1 MRSTCCDAVLLR
13 QVGRNRVAQEIR
25 GHSSKL
31 MTRYYTNTSLEE
43 MLDAVGNVEASDE

>member
-1 MRSTCCDAVLLR
+1 MPE
-13 QVGRNRVAQEIR
+13 RVAQEIL

-43 MLDAVGNVEASDE
+43 MLDATGEMGASDKENL

>member
-1 MRSTCCDAVLLR
+1 
-13 QVGRNRVAQEIR
+13 VAQEIS

-43 MLDAVGNVEASDE
+43 MLDAVGKVEGAEKEGS